1 MLMWLQP
8 TSWCVKTASAV
19 QILDFNMIALIKE
32 GKLKTPSWL
41 AHLASSAQ
49 VEVTC
54 LSFLESVTSPQDGS
68 PGLKA
73 VIDDMTGE
81 HCSVV
86 QGLWVATNIHSCNHW
101 LSAAYITAVRVAT

>member
-1 MLMWLQP
+1 M
-8 TSWCVKTASAV
+8 
-19 QILDFNMIALIKE
+19 QILDFDMIDMIKE
-32 GKLKTPSWL
+32 GKLKAPSWL

-73 VIDDMTGE
+73 VIDDMTGRR
-81 HCSVV
+81 CNAWAGVV
-86 QGLWVATNIHSCNHW
+86 NLFTPARLFWN
-101 LSAAYITAVRVAT
+101 